1 MSVESAATSALI
13 LLCAYFIRGI
23 SGFGSGLIAIP
34 LLALWQPLQFVVP
47 LMLLLDFSASLLL
60 GGVNLRQVNWREIRV
75 LLPFTVGGVW
85 LGTILLLHLPVKPML
100 ITLAILVGVFALR
113 SLLNLHGDKTI
124 SRWWAA
130 PAGLAGGMVGAL
142 FGTGGP
148 PYVIYLTHRI
158 HEKGPLRAS
167 FSGLFFIEGLLRITS
182 FALVGLLADPRIWWG
197 FLFSVPVMAGGLML
211 GSRVHVGI
219 SRGQLT
225 RLIGL
230 LLLGSSISLLVRA
243 LR

>member
-1 MSVESAATSALI
+1 MSVESYAASALI

-23 SGFGSGLIAIP
+23 SGFGSGLIAMP

-85 LGTILLLHLPVKPML
+85 LGTTLLLHLPVKPML
-100 ITLAILVGVFALR
+100 IMLAIFVGAFALR

-130 PAGLAGGMVGAL
+130 PAGLAGGTVGAL

-167 FSGLFFIEGLLRITS
+167 FSGLFFIEGLLRIAS
-182 FALVGLLADPRIWWG
+182 FTLVGLLADPRVWWG
-197 FLFSVPVMAGGLML
+197 FLLSVPMMVGGLML

-219 SRGQLT
+219 SRDQLT

-230 LLLGSSISLLVRA
+230 FLLGSSISLLVRA
-243 LR
+243 FN

>member
-1 MSVESAATSALI
+1 MNVESYVFSALV
-13 LLCAYFIRGI
+13 LLFAYFIRGI
-23 SGFGSGLIAIP
+23 SGFGSGLVAIP

-47 LMLLLDFSASLLL
+47 LLLLLDFSASLLL

-75 LLPFTVGGVW
+75 LLPFTVAGVW
-85 LGTILLLHLPVKPML
+85 LGTTLLLHLPVKPML
-100 ITLAILVGVFALR
+100 ITLAVLVGVFALR
-113 SLLNLHGDKTI
+113 SLLNLHGDKTV

-130 PAGLAGGMVGAL
+130 PAGLAGGTVGAL

-167 FSGLFFIEGLLRITS
+167 FSGLFFIEGLLRIFS

-197 FLFSVPVMAGGLML
+197 FLLSAPVMAGGLML

-219 SRGQLT
+219 SRDQLT

-243 LR
+243 LH